1 MGCECCKEMDPSN
14 YDICQKRRM
23 ENKGYSPCGALCFG
37 SVVNNRG
44 TNHTPPKKKRRNN
57 ITKFKRNAI

>member
-14 YDICQKRRM
+14 YDICRKRRM

-44 TNHTPPKKKRRNN
+44 TNRIP
-57 ITKFKRNAI
+57 